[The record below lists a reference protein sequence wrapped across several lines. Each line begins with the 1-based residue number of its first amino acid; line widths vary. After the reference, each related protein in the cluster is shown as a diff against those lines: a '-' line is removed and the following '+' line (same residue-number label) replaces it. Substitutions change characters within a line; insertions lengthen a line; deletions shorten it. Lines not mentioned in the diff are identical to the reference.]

1 MSDYSVII
9 KAQLQGFDE
18 IEKKIKNITSKPVDV
33 KIKLSGIDG
42 DLADQI
48 KNQLSELTKR
58 TKAIGS
64 QIGDN
69 LASGLKSVQISGSII
84 DFTKV
89 KEQVAKETKDVANII
104 NKNLTDTSNKASVDS
119 WAKQYVNNQIKA
131 SEQATKAAQK
141 AAQQQA
147 KEFQKLFSIA
157 DAQSRGSSLSNFSAQ
172 LESLESGIRKFSSST
187 KNFDV
192 VTNSIDDARAA
203 FERFKQAS
211 INYTNDRTD
220 DNARELAKA
229 YDDVTES
236 LKNASNQM
244 RELRATSSGIVDSKQ
259 LANFQK
265 RVQQFYDS
273 NTKMHKQYGQ
283 QVQNILT
290 ESMNSALSPAAFK
303 KLQTQ
308 FAQVQKTISADGLLG
323 RGFFSEIKRGF
334 EQIGQFVGT
343 YGAWMQVVDVFRNMV
358 TEVINV
364 DTAMTEL
371 RKVSDASASEI
382 DAYFSTAAAS
392 AKELGATISDV
403 INSTADWTKLGY
415 NLQDS
420 AELARLTTLYQNIGD
435 DMTQESAAES
445 LVSTLQGFQMLP
457 EEASHI
463 VDAFNEVGELV
474 A

>member
-9 KAQLQGFDE
+9 KAQLEGFE
-18 IEKKIKNITSKPVDV
+18 QIESKLSALESKKIKLTFDSNVNDLLNDIKSQLNLAAKEGSNAGKQIGQQLKQGIESTKIDVSKYLKASNI
-33 KIKLSGIDG
+33 SGISAEIAT
-42 DLADQI
+42 LESSLKKISAPA
-48 KNQLSELTKR
+48 SELNKVKASIEST
-58 TKAIGS
+58 TKAF
-64 QIGDN
+64 QQY
-69 LASGLKSVQISGSII
+69 KSAV
-84 DFTKV
+84 
-89 KEQVAKETKDVANII
+89 
-104 NKNLTDTSNKASVDS
+104 
-119 WAKQYVNNQIKA
+119 
-131 SEQATKAAQK
+131 
-141 AAQQQA
+141 
-147 KEFQKLFSIA
+147 
-157 DAQSRGSSLSNFSAQ
+157 SAY
-172 LESLESGIRKFSSST
+172 
-187 KNFDV
+187 
-192 VTNSIDDARAA
+192 NSDP
-203 FERFKQAS
+203 
-211 INYTNDRTD
+211 TD
-220 DNARELAKA
+220 DNARALAKA
-229 YDDVTES
+229 FDEVTES
-236 LKNASNQM
+236 AKNASNQM
-244 RELRATSSGIVDSKQ
+244 RELRAASSGIVDSKQ

-290 ESMNSALSPAAFK
+290 ESMNSALSPSAFK
-303 KLQTQ
+303 NLQAQ
-308 FAQVQKTISADGLLG
+308 FAQAQKTISAEGLLG
-323 RGFFSEIKRGF
+323 KGFFSEIKRGF

-364 DTAMTEL
+364 DSAMTEL

-382 DAYFSTAAAS
+382 DAYFSTAAEN

-435 DMTQESAAES
+435 SMTQESAAES
-445 LVSTLQGFQMLP
+445 LVSTLQGFQLVP
-457 EEASHI
+457 EEAEHI